1 MFQIGKAVLYDMW
14 GVCIIEA
21 VEQQKTPEGLQDYL
35 VLRPFYHNSAKLY
48 LPNTQE
54 VLNKILRPVISRD
67 EIEILLKTL
76 KDTPLCWIEQ
86 PKERWQYIQRTL
98 SSGDRKGI
106 LEMIHMLYIR
116 KQELRLKGKHL
127 RMTDEQALR
136 DGEKLLN
143 GEFAYVLQIPIEDVP
158 KVIHAV
164 IEHSVS

>member
-76 KDTPLCWIEQ
+76 KGHPTLLDRTAQGAVAVYSGHPVFRGPQGNIGDDSYAVYQKARAATKGKTP
-86 PKERWQYIQRTL
+86 PNDGRAGSERW
-98 SSGDRKGI
+98 
-106 LEMIHMLYIR
+106 
-116 KQELRLKGKHL
+116 
-127 RMTDEQALR
+127 
-136 DGEKLLN
+136 
-143 GEFAYVLQIPIEDVP
+143 
-158 KVIHAV
+158 
-164 IEHSVS
+164 